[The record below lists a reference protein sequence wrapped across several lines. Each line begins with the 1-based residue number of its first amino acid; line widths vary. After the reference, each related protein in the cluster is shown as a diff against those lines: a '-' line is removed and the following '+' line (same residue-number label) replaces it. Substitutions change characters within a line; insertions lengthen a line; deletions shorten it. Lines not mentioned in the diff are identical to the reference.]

1 MAVDPAGVVLQVGQE
16 RHDTGSH
23 PENATRIEEV
33 VAGLEAA
40 GELSSRPVI
49 EAPAASVEA
58 IEAVHVPGHVEAI
71 RDLAE
76 RGGGWIDADTCVSP
90 ASYEVALEA
99 AGGAIEAVEMVTS
112 GRAPA
117 SFALVRPP
125 GHHATPDRA
134 MGFCLFNN
142 VAVAAR
148 HAQSSLGVERVAIL
162 DWDVHHGNGTQ
173 DVFREDPSV
182 LFVSLHQWPLYPGT
196 GWLDERGSGD
206 GRGTTLNLPMPP
218 GAGDRHWVE
227 AVERVALPAIE
238 SFGPGLILISAGQ
251 DGHYRDGLSDQGLT
265 IDGFSRMAGLVRALG
280 DSLGAGVVAVHE
292 GGYNPATLPSL
303 DRAILRSLG
312 DPSAPPDES
321 GGRPTVPEPEEAD
334 WAERLAAMEAAAGA
348 A

>member
-1 MAVDPAGVVLQVGQE
+1 MVIQVGQE

-23 PENATRIEEV
+23 PENAIRIEEV

-40 GELSSRPVI
+40 GELSSRPVT
-49 EAPAASVEA
+49 EAPAAPVEA
-58 IEAVHVPGHVEAI
+58 IEAVHAPAHVEAI

-99 AGGAIEAVEMVTS
+99 AGGAIEAVEMVAS

-148 HAQSSLGVERVAIL
+148 HAQSSLGIERVAIL

-182 LFVSLHQWPLYPGT
+182 LFISLHQWPLYPGT
-196 GWLDERGSGD
+196 GWLDERGIGD
-206 GRGTTLNLPMPP
+206 GTGTTLNLPMPP

-227 AVERVALPAIE
+227 AMERIALPSIE
-238 SFGPGLILISAGQ
+238 SFGPDLVLISAGQ

-265 IDGFSRMAGLVRALG
+265 IDGFGRMAGLVRTLG
-280 DSLGAGVVAVHE
+280 DSLGAGVAAVHE
-292 GGYNPATLPSL
+292 GGYNPETLPSL
-303 DRAILRSLG
+303 DRMILRSLG
-312 DPSAPPDES
+312 DPTALPDGAEGSA
-321 GGRPTVPEPEEAD
+321 GVPEPEEAE
-334 WAERLAAMEAAAGA
+334 WAERLEAMEAAAGA
-348 A
+348 V